1 MAARTVT
8 VTKLGVGS
16 FAKVVGVAYGL
27 VGLVAG
33 ILATIAVSA
42 GAITST
48 TTFVHTLGI
57 SLWAFGWGVIIY
69 PAIAFAFGWVEGAIL
84 AIILNFVFKES
95 KGLQVELDG

>member
-8 VTKLGVGS
+8 INKLGVGS

-33 ILATIAVSA
+33 ILATLAVSA
-42 GAITST
+42 GAITAD
-48 TTFVHTLGI
+48 TTFVQTLGI

-84 AIILNFVFKES
+84 AVILNFVFKES
-95 KGLQVELDG
+95 KGLELELDN